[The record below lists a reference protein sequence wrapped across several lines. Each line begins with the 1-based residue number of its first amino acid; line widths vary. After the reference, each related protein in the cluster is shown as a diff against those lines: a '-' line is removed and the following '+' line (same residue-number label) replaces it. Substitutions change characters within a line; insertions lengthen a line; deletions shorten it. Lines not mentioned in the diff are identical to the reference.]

1 MDGQQTLSSKNGS
14 IEGPGSLT
22 EYPGENVIRILVST
36 DNHIGY
42 SETDPIMGDDSWKTF
57 FEIMELGTTYNVDF
71 FLQSGDLFHVT
82 SPSKKSFVRVSE
94 ALSKYCWG
102 DKPVELEMLSN
113 PGLSINNS
121 NPHLNDVNW
130 RNPNLNISFPF
141 FAISGNHDDSTGRDQ
156 FSAMDVLHSTG
167 LINHFGKT
175 MTVTDIDIH
184 PILLRKGTTNL
195 ALYGLNAIRDERLY
209 KSFKLGK
216 VNFNYP
222 KLPATHND
230 LEKSNKQFFS
240 LMCVHQNHT
249 GHTNTGFLPEICLPS
264 FLDMVIWGHEH
275 ECIPS
280 IKHNTERDF
289 DVLQPG
295 SSVATS
301 LSEAEGKPKHAFIL
315 EIRNNQE
322 YSVIPLPL
330 NTVRPFIMED
340 ISLSNFK
347 ELESHNK
354 VQIQKFL
361 LKTVDQL
368 VKRANQESERRII
381 ETTDLT
387 DREEIL
393 KQIPLPLVR
402 LRVDYSCPEDPDS
415 SYMVENSRRFSN
427 RYVGKVANPNNILQ
441 LYKKKHKSYV
451 KDYEKDKL
459 SKLNKKMGAFD
470 MDEYDEDGGKN
481 FANADEEI
489 LAIIESTLKSTNLA
503 LLSEKGISE
512 ALRKTVL
519 NDDKTAMKSFLEN
532 QVSKNT
538 KLILDNNL
546 LIESHN
552 IKDFKDILK
561 KVAQPSKIHGSPKDE
576 TEFAISNP
584 ATSDVF
590 LETARKELLQ
600 SGALPTAEKSRVPE
614 RRRATDTKIK
624 TLRTSTSKTIISDD
638 ENFDLNN
645 ENDDE
650 DFILSSHGEE
660 SDEQVGKKDTRRVS
674 GKQRRIVDNSESQ
687 NLGADSIEN
696 GLESVQ
702 VSSNEDEGFS
712 SPGHSY
718 VAATLDEPMIIDS
731 DNEDFEYGTPFQA
744 APAKRKPTSAESSKS
759 GKPTT
764 KKRTVSQNTSKSKHA
779 ESKQEYKPVTK
790 LSQSS
795 KLMDMLNS
803 RKTRK

>member
-1 MDGQQTLSSKNGS
+1 MDGEQNSSSKNGS

-22 EYPGENVIRILVST
+22 EYPEENVIRILVST

-42 SETDPIMGDDSWKTF
+42 NETDPIMGDDSWKTF
-57 FEIMELGTTYNVDF
+57 FEIMELGSTYNVDF

-82 SPSKKSFVRVSE
+82 APSKKSFVRVSE

-102 DKPVELEMLSN
+102 DKPVELEVLAN

-184 PILLRKGTTNL
+184 PILLQKGTTKL

-216 VNFNYP
+216 VNFNFP
-222 KLPATHND
+222 KLPTTHNATETSD
-230 LEKSNKQFFS
+230 KQFFN

-264 FLDMVIWGHEH
+264 FLDLVIWGHEH

-280 IKHNTERDF
+280 IKHNTERNF

-315 EIRNNQE
+315 EIKNNQE

-347 ELESHNK
+347 ELETHNK
-354 VQIQKFL
+354 LQIQRFL

-368 VKRANQESERRII
+368 IKRANQESERRII
-381 ETTDLT
+381 ETTGLI

-393 KQIPLPLVR
+393 NQIPLPLIR
-402 LRVDYSCPEDPDS
+402 IRVDYSCPEDPDS

-441 LYKKKHKSYV
+441 LYKKKHKSIA
-451 KDYEKDKL
+451 KNYEKDRL
-459 SKLNKKMGAFD
+459 LKLNKNLSALD
-470 MDEYDEDGGKN
+470 LDEYDEGGAKK

-489 LAIIESTLKSTNLA
+489 LAIIESTLKNTNLA
-503 LLSEKGISE
+503 LLSENGISE

-561 KVAQPSKIHGSPKDE
+561 KVGQPSKIHGPSSSGK
-576 TEFAISNP
+576 EFPS
-584 ATSDVF
+584 SDFEQRDVF
-590 LETARKELLQ
+590 LETARQELLHSEAFPP
-600 SGALPTAEKSRVPE
+600 SGKAPVNKTKRAPSRKKRSVKSP
-614 RRRATDTKIK
+614 A
-624 TLRTSTSKTIISDD
+624 SKTVISDD
-638 ENFDLNN
+638 ENFELT
-645 ENDDE
+645 NDDNDE
-650 DFILSSHGEE
+650 EFILSSHDEE
-660 SDEQVGKKDTRRVS
+660 SDGQLGKTDIGNAG
-674 GKQRRIVDNSESQ
+674 GKQQIVTGNSGSQ
-687 NLGADSIEN
+687 KLGADSIEN

-702 VSSNEDEGFS
+702 VSSDEDES
-712 SPGHSY
+712 SASPVHSY
-718 VAATLDEPMIIDS
+718 VAATFDEPMIIDS
-731 DNEDFEYGTPFQA
+731 ENEDLEYGTPIQA
-744 APAKRKPTSAESSKS
+744 APAKRKPTSSEPSKAANAS
-759 GKPTT
+759 T
-764 KKRTVSQNTSKSKHA
+764 KKRTVRRNNNKSKNT
-779 ESKQEYKPVTK
+779 ESKEEYKPITK